1 MGSAVSNPSFSWPSP
16 PLITKTGWVSHPT
29 PPLLKLWIPQ
39 EDQQSNQP
47 RAHDFCFSCALERE
61 HFWHFSYFYLFF
73 SSFQLT
79 DCFLLLVFPFFLTHC
94 IILTLC
100 LIPVCSGNKN
110 CIIWYGI
117 LIFRPGNKN
126 VILSTVNV
134 NIARSPSTY
143 SSGASM
149 SFMLQHQVENVSAS
163 CTQKVFHSNCY
174 LVKPHPEK
182 DSSYSVFGWSVTT

>member
-1 MGSAVSNPSFSWPSP
+1 MGSVVSNPSFSWPSP

-39 EDQQSNQP
+39 EDQQINQP

-126 VILSTVNV
+126 VIPPQLILLVPQWVLCCSIWSKTFLLPGHKRSFIATV
-134 NIARSPSTY
+134 I
-143 SSGASM
+143 
-149 SFMLQHQVENVSAS
+149 
-163 CTQKVFHSNCY
+163 
-174 LVKPHPEK
+174 
-182 DSSYSVFGWSVTT
+182 